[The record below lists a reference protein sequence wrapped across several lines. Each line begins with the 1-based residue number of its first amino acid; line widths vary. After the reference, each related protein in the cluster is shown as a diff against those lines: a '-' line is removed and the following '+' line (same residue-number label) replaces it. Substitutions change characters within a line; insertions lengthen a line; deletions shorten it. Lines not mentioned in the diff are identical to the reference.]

1 MYFHGKNDDQ
11 PLKFWVSLFSD
22 NPIVWLKLPR
32 FFLQFFRGWLQHST
46 GDQAVFNQRPQLS
59 V

>member
-22 NPIVWLKLPR
+22 NPLARFNEVANVYSLGEAYRRFYKTLIVSR
-32 FFLQFFRGWLQHST
+32 
-46 GDQAVFNQRPQLS
+46 
-59 V
+59 